1 MNDMELRQLRYFAKL
16 AETLNFSEASRQ
28 LFITQ
33 STLSQ
38 QIKQLEQELGTR
50 LFIRDSHNVTLTE
63 EGAAMLPYAVKT
75 IRDSQ
80 LCAERVNDLRD
91 MLAGTLNIGVT
102 YSFSPILTETL
113 LEFMKL
119 YPGVKLNVVYKPVA
133 ELMKLL
139 DERVVDFA
147 LAFRPHQ
154 ESGSIESHVMF
165 QNYLAAIVSTDH
177 PLAAKDKVGLDEL
190 GKYDLALPS
199 QGLQA
204 RSHFDAVAAGC
215 GIDFK
220 VRIELNEVNIL
231 LKLIGRSRLAT
242 VLAEATAHNAPG
254 VKAVRLDIPGN
265 EMIGCVHTLRD
276 SYRKRSMRELLRML
290 SESAAIRERV
300 NAWL

>member
-1 MNDMELRQLRYFAKL
+1 MELRQLRYFAKL

-147 LAFRPHQ
+147 LAFRPRQ

>member
-147 LAFRPHQ
+147 LAFRPRQ

>member
-1 MNDMELRQLRYFAKL
+1 MELRQLRYFAKL
-16 AETLNFSEASRQ
+16 AETLNFSEASRE

-38 QIKQLEQELGTR
+38 QIKQLEQELDTL
-50 LFIRDSHNVTLTE
+50 LFRRDSHNVALTE
-63 EGAAMLPYAVKT
+63 AGEAMLPYAIKT

-91 MLAGTLNIGVT
+91 LLAGTLNIGVT
-102 YSFSPILTETL
+102 YSFSPMLTETL

-133 ELMKLL
+133 ELMELL
-139 DERVVDFA
+139 DERVVDFV
-147 LAFRPHQ
+147 LAFRPRQ
-154 ESGSIESHVMF
+154 EAQSIESHVLF

-177 PLAAKDKVGLDEL
+177 PLASRERVTLEEL
-190 GKYDLALPS
+190 ARYDLALPS
-199 QGLQA
+199 KGLQA
-204 RSHFDAVAAGC
+204 RSHFDAVTAGRGVNC
-215 GIDFK
+215 R
-220 VRIELNEVNIL
+220 VRVELNEVNIL
-231 LKLIGRSRLAT
+231 LKLISRSRLAT
-242 VLAEATAHNAPG
+242 VLAEATAHNAAG
-254 VKAVRLDIPGN
+254 VKAVPLDIPGN

-276 SYRKRSMRELLRML
+276 SYRKRSMLELLRML

>member
-102 YSFSPILTETL
+102 YSFSTILTETL

-147 LAFRPHQ
+147 LAFRPRQ

>member
-1 MNDMELRQLRYFAKL
+1 MELRQLRYFAKL

-38 QIKQLEQELGTR
+38 QIKQLEQELDTL
-50 LFIRDSHNVTLTE
+50 LFIRDSHNVALTE
-63 EGAAMLPYAVKT
+63 AGSAMLPYAVKA

-80 LCAERVNDLRD
+80 LCVERVNDLRG
-91 MLAGTLNIGVT
+91 MLTGTLNIGVT

-147 LAFRPHQ
+147 LAFRPRQ

-177 PLAAKDKVGLDEL
+177 PLAARDKVGLDEL
-190 GKYDLALPS
+190 GKYELALPS

-220 VRIELNEVNIL
+220 VRVELNEVNIL